1 MTMEERHKARHAI
14 RDKRA
19 GGIGLGVLETKSKH
33 FKAPVSAGSSASP
46 RRASCPSATRCEL
59 SPPATE
65 SQDTDPGR
73 RTSNVSDSIGFLSNQ
88 PSDQWSSPQE
98 MQGSDLTTNY
108 LNSQLNY
115 QGTSQIP
122 NMYMDQSPGFY
133 EIGNMYHDMTFDLVH
148 FNVTGFS
155 QQLPDYRPASQALP
169 DGTVQAPNNEGQL
182 LSLAPSLMNN
192 GALNQRDTEPQF
204 TAVPGQ
210 SPSTMKVSIENVR
223 QDERMSE
230 DAAEDVIRTPIV
242 DSIFSINTRPNLSR
256 SKSPTV
262 SASSLP
268 PYSTFDSRP
277 PEAQHETEEIRRSHS
292 FTSEKFQ
299 FLSLTSEKRDEVL
312 EFIADIGPVRP
323 DGTLIDGD
331 SPDFSLKNMQIYL
344 DLFFEF
350 FNTSYPLIHIATLDI
365 SDTDP
370 IALLSLML
378 LGATYKDKDAHQLS
392 VCLYDAI
399 VPYILSGLLSGP
411 VPDLAILQAFLVL
424 ECYGMYRAGPY
435 QRENAILIHGLLLNV
450 RSLSLRPYIELN
462 WEVNPKNIPI
472 PRSSTHHTSR

>member
-1 MTMEERHKARHAI
+1 M
-14 RDKRA
+14 
-19 GGIGLGVLETKSKH
+19 
-33 FKAPVSAGSSASP
+33 
-46 RRASCPSATRCEL
+46 
-59 SPPATE
+59 
-65 SQDTDPGR
+65 
-73 RTSNVSDSIGFLSNQ
+73 SDSIGFLSNQ
-88 PSDQWSSPQE
+88 PSDQWNSPQQ
-98 MQGSDLTTNY
+98 MQGSELTTDY
-108 LNSQLNY
+108 LNSQLSY
-115 QGTSQIP
+115 QGTSQMP

-148 FNVTGFS
+148 FNVTGFA
-155 QQLPDYRPASQALP
+155 QQPDYRPSATQALA
-169 DGTVQAPNNEGQL
+169 DGTVQASNSEGQL

-192 GALNQRDTEPQF
+192 DALNQQGTESQF
-204 TAVPGQ
+204 AAVPGL
-210 SPSTMKVSIENVR
+210 SPGTMKVSIENVR

-242 DSIFSINTRPNLSR
+242 ESIFSVNGTPNPSR
-256 SKSPTV
+256 SKSPAVT
-262 SASSLP
+262 SSLTTC
-268 PYSTFDSRP
+268 STSDSRP
-277 PEAQHETEEIRRSHS
+277 PETQPAIEEIRRSLS

-331 SPDFSLKNMQIYL
+331 SPGFSLENMQIYL

-350 FNTSYPLIHIATLDI
+350 FNTSYPLIHVATLDI

-450 RSLSLRPYIELN
+450 SLLPSWKFCWAKLRSQFEEYLDTTFEHVSH
-462 WEVNPKNIPI
+462 
-472 PRSSTHHTSR
+472 SQTG

>member
-1 MTMEERHKARHAI
+1 VRPINTNTRMKERHKARHAI

-33 FKAPVSAGSSASP
+33 FKAASVLASASDSPP
-46 RRASCPSATRCEL
+46 RRTPSPSTTQCQL
-59 SPPATE
+59 SPLGAEP
-65 SQDTDPGR
+65 QDTDQNR
-73 RTSNVSDSIGFLSNQ
+73 KASNVSDSVAFLPHQ
-88 PSDQWSSPQE
+88 PSEHWTSPQE
-98 MQGSDLTTNY
+98 LAGSGLTADY

-115 QGTSQIP
+115 PNTSQMA

-148 FNVTGFS
+148 FNVTGFAP
-155 QQLPDYRPASQALP
+155 QLPDYRLSATQTLP
-169 DGTVQAPNNEGQL
+169 EETTQSSSNESHL
-182 LSLAPSLMNN
+182 LSLVPSPTNN
-192 GALNQRDTEPQF
+192 DSLIQHGVETQFSAIPAMTPGA
-204 TAVPGQ
+204 
-210 SPSTMKVSIENVR
+210 MKVAIENVR
-223 QDERMSE
+223 QDEILSK

-242 DSIFSINTRPNLSR
+242 EPIFSADDRPNHLKGKSPATTIPPQAYSR
-256 SKSPTV
+256 SRH
-262 SASSLP
+262 
-268 PYSTFDSRP
+268 Y
-277 PEAQHETEEIRRSHS
+277 EAQIASGDIRRSGS
-292 FTSEKFQ
+292 LCSEKVQ
-299 FLSLTSEKRDEVL
+299 FLLLTSEKRDEVL

-331 SPDFSLKNMQIYL
+331 SPDFSLENMQIYL

-350 FNTSYPLIHIATLDI
+350 FNTSYPLIHVATLDI
-365 SDTDP
+365 GDTDP

-450 RSLSLRPYIELN
+450 S
-462 WEVNPKNIPI
+462 PI
-472 PRSSTHHTSR
+472 CTVTK